1 MTAPAIG
8 AAVLAAGASRRLGR
22 PKQLVNVEG
31 QQLVRRIAEVALQS
45 GCQPVA
51 VVLGA
56 HTSEIGAAVA
66 DLPIVRLLNPE
77 WAEGMGSSVRVAAR
91 WASGAAL
98 DALMLVLVDQIRL
111 STGHLDALRA
121 ASDRGLRIAASA
133 YRGVLG
139 VPAIFPRRFFPA
151 LQALKG
157 DSGARQLLRGTLPVT
172 AVNWPE
178 GIYDLDR
185 TADLVRMTEPAKL
198 RERP

>member
-178 GIYDLDR
+178 G
-185 TADLVRMTEPAKL
+185 TQPS
-198 RERP
+198 

>member
-1 MTAPAIG
+1 VTAPAIG
-8 AAVLAAGASRRLGR
+8 TAILAAGASRRLGQ
-22 PKQLVNVEG
+22 PKQLVSIEG
-31 QQLVRRIAEVALQS
+31 QQLVRRMAEVALQS

-56 HTSEIGAAVA
+56 HAIEVGAAVA
-66 DLPIVRLLNPE
+66 GLPVVCLSNPE
-77 WAEGMGSSVRVAAR
+77 WDEGMGSSVRAAAE

-98 DALMLVLVDQIRL
+98 DALMLVLVDQLRL
-111 STGHLDALRA
+111 SSRHLDALRA
-121 ASDRGLRIAASA
+121 ASDQGRRIAASA

-157 DSGARQLLRGTLPVT
+157 DSGARQLLRGNFPVT

-185 TADLVRMTEPAKL
+185 PADLVRNDRAI
-198 RERP
+198 

>member
-22 PKQLVNVEG
+22 PKQLVSVAG
-31 QQLVRRIAEVALQS
+31 QRLVQRMAEVALQS

-56 HTSEIGAAVA
+56 HAAEVGAAVA
-66 DLPIVRLLNPE
+66 RLPVVCLLNAE
-77 WAEGMGSSVRVAAR
+77 WADGMGSSVRVAAG
-91 WASGAAL
+91 WARDAAL
-98 DALMLVLVDQIRL
+98 DALMLVLVDQLRL
-111 STGHLDALRA
+111 SSGHLDAIRA
-121 ASDRGLRIAASA
+121 ASDQGQRIAASA
-133 YRGVLG
+133 YQGVLG

-157 DSGARQLLRGTLPVT
+157 DSGARQLLRGNLPIT
-172 AVNWPE
+172 AVSWPA

-185 TADLVRMTEPAKL
+185 MADLTRNDRAT
-198 RERP
+198 